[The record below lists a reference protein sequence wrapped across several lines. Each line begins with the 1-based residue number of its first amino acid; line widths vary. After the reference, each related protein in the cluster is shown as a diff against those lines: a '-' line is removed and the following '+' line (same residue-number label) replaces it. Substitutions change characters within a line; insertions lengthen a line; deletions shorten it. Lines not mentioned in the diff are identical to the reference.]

1 MDDSASCAKCLYVNR
16 DFLRRRSFVERGDE
30 GWKSCEEDIVVDEI
44 FFLPQSQ
51 INSMIGKPYE
61 RERSQGRT

>member
-1 MDDSASCAKCLYVNR
+1 M
-16 DFLRRRSFVERGDE
+16 ERGDE